1 MKADAPLKLGQVF
14 ISLDLRRFSRHVCF
28 KVAPIK
34 QRRFTFL
41 AQPHVNVDKV
51 ITTGFLGGRCRAY

>member
-14 ISLDLRRFSRHVCF
+14 ISLDLRRLSRHVCS
-28 KVAPIK
+28 KIASIK

-41 AQPHVNVDKV
+41 AQPHINVDKV
-51 ITTGFLGGRCRAY
+51 IAIAFLGGGCRAY